1 VTLAAKNN
9 RTGNRLAAP
18 RVTLLG
24 KTTGRAFPL
33 WRSHADASPGESIR
47 VERIIAVA
55 RMFLA
60 AIALIALGL
69 DPVGPAAYAPFAYA
83 VLILFAGHSIAAVLV
98 LRTQPRARRFAW
110 TTYTIDLM
118 AAALTLPMAPPNDPF
133 FAFFLFVLASA
144 AVRWGFRETAATI
157 AAALLFILLHQR
169 LVGYIPALAFDG
181 YDDANRLMVRAAYL
195 VMMGVLLGYMADAG
209 RQLRSETA
217 AVVRVLGKVRVDL
230 NITRALTTVANET
243 VRIFNASHLMVV
255 VEELDTQRMFRWD
268 TVGGWSLASTTVR
281 GEPSAVNR
289 PAYFFGSTDHSMAI
303 VSRKWLWSSRTAYEA
318 FALDQDGRLMDR
330 LRQVLPDAFVTAH
343 PFRRLILAPVAF
355 GDDWTGRIFV
365 FEPRRKMPLI
375 EMTEF
380 LRTLIRQVSP
390 AVFNVYL
397 QNRLQAKAGALERAR
412 VARELHD
419 GVIQSLIGVEM
430 QLEVLRGQAPLK
442 DTPAGGEV
450 LRLQNLVRDEVLNLR
465 DLMQQMRPAEF
476 DPDEL
481 LDHFADM
488 VQRFGRDTGIQARF
502 VTDLKAVSLERPVCF
517 ELVRIVQEGLA
528 NIRKHSAATRVH
540 VKFHIWDNAWRLEI
554 GDDGRGFPFEGR
566 LSQMELDVRGVGP
579 AIIKERVQAIG
590 GQLTIDSI
598 AGRGS
603 RLEILVP
610 QEGRG

>member
-1 VTLAAKNN
+1 M
-9 RTGNRLAAP
+9 AP
-18 RVTLLG
+18 RVNLLG
-24 KTTGRAFPL
+24 KTTSRVFPP
-33 WRSHADASPGESIR
+33 SHSDAGAGPGELIR
-47 VERIIAVA
+47 VERVISVA

-60 AIALIALGL
+60 VIALIALVL
-69 DPVGPAAYAPFAYA
+69 DPVEPAAYAPLAYA
-83 VLILFAGHSIAAVLV
+83 LLIWFAGHSVAAVLV
-98 LRTQPRARRFAW
+98 LRTRPRRASVFAL
-110 TTYTIDLM
+110 TTYAIDLM
-118 AAALTLPMAPPNDPF
+118 AAALTLPIAAPNNPF

-144 AVRWGFRETAATI
+144 AVRWGFRGTAATI
-157 AAALLFILLHQR
+157 AGALLSMLLHQR
-169 LVGYIPALAFDG
+169 VVDYFPALAFDG

-195 VMMGVLLGYMADAG
+195 VMMGVLLGYLAEVG

-217 AVVRVLGKVRVDL
+217 AVVHLLSKIRVDL

-281 GEPSAVNR
+281 GESSTVHR
-289 PAYFFGSTDHSMAI
+289 PAYFFGATDHSMAI
-303 VSRKWLWSSRTAYEA
+303 VRRRWLWWSRASYEA
-318 FALDQDGRLMDR
+318 FALDQAGRLMDR
-330 LRQVLPDAFVTAH
+330 LRLVLPEAFITAH
-343 PFRRLILAPVAF
+343 PFRRLILAPVTF
-355 GDDWTGRIFV
+355 GGEWTGRIFI
-365 FEPRRKMPLI
+365 FEPRRRMPLI

-430 QLEVLRGQAPLK
+430 QLQVLGGQELLK
-442 DTPAGGEV
+442 DTPTGAEV
-450 LRLQNLVRDEVLNLR
+450 LRLQNVLRDEVLNLR

-481 LDHFADM
+481 LSHFADM
-488 VQRFGRDTGIQARF
+488 VHQFGRDTGVRARF
-502 VTDLKAVSLERPVCF
+502 VTELKEVPLERHVCF

-528 NIRKHSAATRVH
+528 NIRKHSAAKH
-540 VKFHIWDNAWRLEI
+540 VTVRFGLRDGAWRLEI
-554 GDDGRGFPFEGR
+554 DDDGRGFPFEGR
-566 LSQMELDVRGVGP
+566 LSHIELDARDAGP
-579 AIIKERVQAIG
+579 MIIKERVRAIG
-590 GQLTIDSI
+590 GQLAINSTP
-598 AGRGS
+598 GRGS
-603 RLEILVP
+603 RLEVLVP